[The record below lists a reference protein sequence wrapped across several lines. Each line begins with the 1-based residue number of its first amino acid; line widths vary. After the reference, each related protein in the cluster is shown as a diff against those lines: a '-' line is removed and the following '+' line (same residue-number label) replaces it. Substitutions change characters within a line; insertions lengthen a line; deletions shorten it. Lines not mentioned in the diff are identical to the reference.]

1 MGCTRDDAI
10 AWVMMQP
17 ALNKWSSGTSEAR
30 RYILF
35 LCKQNSK
42 TMVLWT
48 VLLLL
53 FSFSDRY
60 EVRQASQVALV
71 KNPPANAGGIRD
83 AGSIPGS
90 GRFTGGGHG
99 NPIQYSCLENPHGQR
114 SLAGYSRKKSDRTEA
129 TWHAHMKLARND
141 AFDNELY
148 WPIDQFGEYVHIN
161 SFNSSDP
168 WL

>member
-1 MGCTRDDAI
+1 MGCTREDAVP
-10 AWVMMQP
+10 WVMMQP
-17 ALNKWSSGTSEAR
+17 ALNKWSSGTAEAR

-60 EVRQASQVALV
+60 EVSQPSKVALV

-90 GRFTGGGHG
+90 GRFTGGRHG
-99 NPIQYSCLENPHGQR
+99 NPIQYSCLENPHGQW
-114 SLAGYSRKKSDRTEA
+114 SLVGCSQWGRKESDRTERLN
-129 TWHAHMKLARND
+129 TFCGLHRIFKLFQIHRRCCTNIKHK
-141 AFDNELY
+141 L
-148 WPIDQFGEYVHIN
+148 IN
-161 SFNSSDP
+161 NNYI
-168 WL
+168 L